1 MTTATAAQPLPA
13 SPASGI
19 RLRVVP
25 APDCNPAPTVP
36 APEQAAA
43 RSAAGS
49 RWQQGTLNLAYTLPS
64 GLPAVPEAPPRLR
77 IVAGATVEDGCPEIS
92 AWASRFV
99 PALVEVLSGDRPV
112 SQLMR
117 WTEREVYE
125 EIRRRVEAQPRS
137 SGTRQARAAVRSI
150 HLCQP
155 RPDAAEI
162 TAVVRAG
169 QRTRALAV
177 RLDAIEDRWRCT
189 EFAVV

>member
-1 MTTATAAQPLPA
+1 MTTATGTKPRPSGPA
-13 SPASGI
+13 PGI

-25 APDCNPAPTVP
+25 APDCNPAPTVL
-36 APEQAAA
+36 APEPVPS
-43 RSAAGS
+43 RSAAGA
-49 RWQQGTLNLAYTLPS
+49 RWQQDALDLVYALPS
-64 GLPAVPEAPPRLR
+64 GLPAIPEAPPRLR
-77 IVAGATVEDGCPEIS
+77 IVAGVTAVAGRADVS

-117 WTEREVYE
+117 WTDREVYE
-125 EIRRRVEAQPRS
+125 EIRKRVENVPRS
-137 SGTRQARAAVRSI
+137 SGRRQARAAVRSI

-155 RPDAAEI
+155 RPGAAEI

-169 QRTRALAV
+169 RRTRALAV
-177 RLDAIEDRWRCT
+177 RLDVIEDRWRCT

>member
-1 MTTATAAQPLPA
+1 MTTATVAQPRPA
-13 SPASGI
+13 APALGI

-25 APDCNPAPTVP
+25 APDCNPAPSVPSPEP
-36 APEQAAA
+36 APA
-43 RSAAGS
+43 RSAAGA
-49 RWQQGTLNLAYTLPS
+49 RWQQDTLDLVYTLPS

-77 IVAGATVEDGCPEIS
+77 IVAGATSDDGSFDVS

-125 EIRRRVEAQPRS
+125 EIRRRVEDQPRS
-137 SGTRQARAAVRSI
+137 SGPRQARAAVRSI
-150 HLCQP
+150 HVCQP

-162 TAVVRAG
+162 TAIVRAG
-169 QRTRALAV
+169 RRTRALAV